1 MRFRSLAAL
10 TVVALS
16 MTSTLSAQLRPASRW
31 ALGLGFTH
39 MTGSGAFSASGSGV
53 GVTGTWAPMLTNT
66 LGLEVEGRAV
76 AATGSEADPLCAPV
90 PGAICEA
97 QMLVP
102 SEVVGLDARMAW
114 VPDPRLRLSAGPSV
128 AWAPNATGPGSE
140 QSLGASF
147 GVGMSPFDR
156 YGRGVALELRGT
168 RFFSSLGEIDWV
180 LGTALSYRF

>member
-1 MRFRSLAAL
+1 MRFRSFTALAVAAL
-10 TVVALS
+10 TL
-16 MTSTLSAQLRPASRW
+16 TSTLSAQLRPASRW

-53 GVTGTWAPMLTNT
+53 GVTGTWAPMITNT
-66 LGLEVEGRAV
+66 LGLEIEGRAV
-76 AATGSEADPLCAPV
+76 ASTGSETDPLCAPV

-97 QMLVP
+97 QTLVP
-102 SEVVGLDARMAW
+102 SEVVGVDARMAW

-128 AWAPNATGPGSE
+128 AWAPNATGPGSD

-156 YGRGVALELRGT
+156 YGRGVSLELRGT
-168 RFFSSLGEIDWV
+168 RFFSSLGEVDWV